1 MKQNE
6 KARKMMNGR
15 FIFPSTWVE
24 LNPEKAEASTKV
36 VFLVEDGKCGVYS
49 SVLFSIISVVLKH
62 SVEDQ
67 FQMD

>member
-36 VFLVEDGKCGVYS
+36 VFLLQKRSC
-49 SVLFSIISVVLKH
+49 
-62 SVEDQ
+62 
-67 FQMD
+67 